1 MITLLG
7 IIIAV
12 LSLTVFIFAAR
23 QFTQNRRVLY
33 MKKTLEDI
41 LGGQDGIRLLSDKAD
56 TLGDLMYKTNELI
69 DSYCQQKQ
77 NYEKEQLSK
86 KKLLS
91 NLSHDVRTPLV
102 SVVGYLE
109 AVIQDRVDEKNKAE
123 YIKTALEKAYALKE
137 QINQL
142 FEFVQSDANEIK
154 FKLERLDLCELL
166 RQIMIDFLPLIEKE
180 QLNFETDIPD
190 RELVILAD
198 KAAVTRIFQNLIRN
212 SLVHG
217 KSGNYL
223 GVFVTASDAAVMV
236 DITDRGS
243 GINQNDLPYVF
254 DRLYKADDARTSGGG
269 LGLAVAKEF
278 AEKLNGTIEVR
289 RSVPGD
295 TIFRVVFP
303 IAG

>member
-12 LSLTVFIFAAR
+12 LSVAVCIFSVR
-23 QFTQNRRVLY
+23 QVTQKRRISY
-33 MKKTLEDI
+33 MKKTIEDI
-41 LGGQDGIRLLSDKAD
+41 LGGQDGVRLLTDKAD
-56 TLGDLMYKTNELI
+56 ALGSLMYKTNELI
-69 DSYCQQKQ
+69 DSYRQQKQ

-86 KKLLS
+86 KKLLA

-109 AVIQDRVDEKNKAE
+109 AVVQDRVDEKNKVD
-123 YIKTALEKAYALKE
+123 YIETALAKAYALKE
-137 QINQL
+137 QVNQL

-154 FKLERLDLCELL
+154 FNLERLDLCELL
-166 RQIMIDFLPLIEKE
+166 RQIMIDFLPIIEKE
-180 QLNFETDIPD
+180 QLNIETDIPD
-190 RELVILAD
+190 RELFIVAD
-198 KAAVTRIFQNLIRN
+198 KSAVTRVFQNLIRN
-212 SLVHG
+212 SLMHG

-223 GVFVTASDAAVMV
+223 GVFLTVSDDAVMV
-236 DITDRGS
+236 DITDRGC
-243 GINQNDLPYVF
+243 GINPDDLPYVF
-254 DRLYKADDARTSGGG
+254 DRLYKADGARTCGGG

-278 AEKLNGTIEVR
+278 AEKLHGTVEVL